1 MTIARLT
8 ALSARSEGIPMQSSS
23 AFCRT
28 QEALHTKRAAE
39 SALTN
44 VRSIA
49 MTAAAAWRA
58 EGLLAEQREKR
69 HSKRDADAAVLSSST
84 EDRAASENPDRGF
97 ADRF

>member
-1 MTIARLT
+1 
-8 ALSARSEGIPMQSSS
+8 MQSSS

-28 QEALHTKRAAE
+28 QEALHTRRAAE

-49 MTAAAAWRA
+49 LTAAAAWRA
-58 EGLLAEQREKR
+58 EGVLAEQRERR
-69 HSKRDADAAVLSSST
+69 HSKRDADSAMLASPG
-84 EDRAASENPDRGF
+84 EDRTLSENPDRGF